1 MDAISKNAVNL
12 GSMLSNVK
20 APIETAQASDA
31 NVVSKVAS
39 VPLPKTNVR
48 ESSQE
53 VRDAAEMAMRD
64 IQHFISSQARSVR
77 ISKDET
83 SGHMIVQ
90 LVDPDTGEVIRTLPS
105 EELLRL
111 ARSFEML
118 GNKMVH
124 QVA

>member
-1 MDAISKNAVNL
+1 MDAISNNAVNL
-12 GSMLSNVK
+12 GSLLSNVK
-20 APIETAQASDA
+20 APVDTAQLSDA
-31 NVVSKVAS
+31 KAVSKVAS
-39 VPLPKTNVR
+39 VPLPKTNVK

-53 VRDAAEMAMRD
+53 VRDAAEMAMKD